1 MANYTVVNP
10 SRAND
15 YFDVAGN
22 AITSATVIGK
32 QDGGAVAGILTT
44 STVQLGLKQV
54 EPGDSI
60 RLNETVLSGTSG
72 AHDLMISKAQESVDL
87 AYRNPGEYVIRGYS
101 STLGGVAN
109 TAVQFAGSQTT
120 NRRSIDK
127 VEAVRTRQVATAIR
141 HGFWHQTSGVFT
153 TAPVAQND
161 VSTWGDDDIALVD
174 GYTLNS
180 EFVYHLGAATGILR
194 DYPVKG

>member
-1 MANYTVVNP
+1 MAYTIVNP
-10 SRAND
+10 SRGND
-15 YFDVAGN
+15 YFDVAGV
-22 AITSATVIGK
+22 ATTANTQPVVN
-32 QDGGAVAGILTT
+32 GGAIAGILSS

-72 AHDLMISKAQESVDL
+72 AHDMMLTKANNSASL
-87 AYRNPGEYVIRGYS
+87 PYRTAGEYVIRGYS
-101 STLGGVAN
+101 TTLGGVAS
-109 TAVQFAGSQTT
+109 TAIQFPGSQTV

-141 HGFWHQTSGVFT
+141 HGFWHETSGIFT
-153 TAPVAQND
+153 TAPVSQND
-161 VSTWGDDDIALVD
+161 ISTLGDDHAALVD
-174 GYTLNS
+174 GYTLNG
-180 EFVYHLGAATGILR
+180 EFLYHLGAESGLLR